1 MPNCRGMS
9 VATAAN
15 REKVAACNLQESIE
29 KAGRERKSLFGTPA
43 KKGGRRTRRNRSR
56 STRRNRSTRRR

>member
-1 MPNCRGMS
+1 MS

-43 KKGGRRTRRNRSR
+43 KKGGRRTRRSR

>member
-1 MPNCRGMS
+1 MS

-43 KKGGRRTRRNRSR
+43 KKGGRKTRRATRRSKR
-56 STRRNRSTRRR
+56 STRRH